1 MPMTN
6 LVILLFVLA
15 MAYFGTVYGLFSAFM
30 HLMVVIAV
38 GAIAFALWEPITI
51 GLLMKYVPLM
61 AWTVGLIV
69 PFGVLL
75 LVFRMVV
82 DKLVPRD
89 AQFMSLVNT
98 LAGATCGV
106 ISGVLTSGIVI
117 IGLGFMPFGA
127 DLGGFQP
134 YTIGGGGVVVER
146 GEGGL
151 WIPVHRITA
160 RFYSGL
166 SGGAFASSTPMAEY
180 MPKLEEQ
187 MVTVRMRPDGV
198 SIVAAPNAVTVTGAA
213 VAEATALTEANA
225 NPAVIQALGNDFNR
239 PGTQLVL
246 IDTEWEKVE
255 GTSDGDRALRLPASQ
270 VRLVTKNNTEGR
282 GEFDLV
288 GPVGF
293 SKSGGG
299 DSRVFYP
306 YDSDAVMAFS
316 TAPNSSFTFAFLV
329 PQGAE
334 PRSLIVRKL
343 RVMLPEDE
351 EINTVAGE
359 VLASLGN
366 PPVPEAEGE
375 DEDGPDSGG
384 TAQANTGG
392 GQTTISDRNG
402 MRAGTFVLGLDITN
416 RLPGAAVSKNAATGL
431 SYKDSDTGAMIVTGS
446 TGSARKTQGNVGA
459 RSKVVGF
466 DIPGHEAMVRV
477 RIEPDQAVSLFGSAR
492 ASAAALNPIFLEDTD
507 GNKWFISAWVW
518 QKSNKNKEIH
528 YDAFQTIRS
537 AKQLPISQMND
548 GDEFYLYFTVTK
560 PVSLTSY
567 NIGEVTDQQFEP
579 PLVVN

>member
-6 LVILLFVLA
+6 IVILLFILA

-30 HLMVVIAV
+30 HLLVVIAV
-38 GAIAFALWEPITI
+38 GAMTFALWEPITL
-51 GLLMKYVPLM
+51 GLLMGYVPLI
-61 AWTVGLIV
+61 AWTLGLIV

-75 LVFRMVV
+75 LVCRMVV

-98 LAGATCGV
+98 LLGAFCG
-106 ISGVLTSGIVI
+106 ILSGILTSGIVI
-117 IGLGFMPFGA
+117 IGLGFMPFTA

-134 YTIGGGGVVVER
+134 YTIGGGGVVMER
-146 GEGGL
+146 GEGDL

-160 RFYSGL
+160 NFYSGL
-166 SGGAFASSTPMAEY
+166 SAGAFATSTPMALY

-198 SIVAAPNAVTVTGAA
+198 STVAAPNAVKVTGAA
-213 VAEATALTEANA
+213 VAEAKALTEANA
-225 NPAVIQALGNDFNR
+225 DPAVVQALGADFNR
-239 PGTQLVL
+239 PGYKLVL

-255 GTSDGDRALRLPASQ
+255 GTSDGDRAIRLPATQ
-270 VRLVTKNNTEGR
+270 VRLVTMDDTDGR
-282 GEFDLV
+282 EVIDLV
-288 GPVGF
+288 GPIGF
-293 SKSGGG
+293 SKSQG

-329 PQGAE
+329 PNGADAS
-334 PRSLIVRKL
+334 SLVIRKL
-343 RVMLPEDE
+343 RLNLPEGED
-351 EINTVAGE
+351 IKTVAGE
-359 VLASLGN
+359 VLASLGS
-366 PPVPEAEGE
+366 PAVPEPEGE
-375 DEDGPDSGG
+375 DGPNSTG
-384 TAQANTGG
+384 TTANNNT
-392 GQTTISDRNG
+392 GQTTVSDRNG

-416 RLPGAAVSKNAATGL
+416 KLPGGAVSKNASTGL
-431 SYKDSDTGAMIVTGS
+431 SYEDSDAGALIVTGS
-446 TGSARKTQGNVGA
+446 TGSARKTQGNVGQ
-459 RSKVVGF
+459 RSKVIGF
-466 DIPGHEAMVRV
+466 NIPSHEAMVRV

-492 ASAAALNPIFLEDTD
+492 ASAAALNPIFLEDTN
-507 GNKWFISAWVW
+507 GNKWFVSAWVW
-518 QKSNKNKEIH
+518 LKDNKDQEIH
-528 YDAFQTIRS
+528 YDAFQTVRS
-537 AKQLPISQMND
+537 AKELPISQMNK

-579 PLVVN
+579 PLDVN